1 MGFSAMFCALV
12 VMITAGLAEGAEPG
26 NCARTKNLNVTI
38 QSCMQKLAAAG
49 MPIFDMHFSE
59 VA

>member
-1 MGFSAMFCALV
+1 MFCALV
-12 VMITAGLAEGAEPG
+12 VMIAAGLAEGAQPAD
-26 NCARTKNLNVTI
+26 CARTKDLNVAI